1 MRVTRTELF
10 VLGTL
15 VFGAAL
21 AARAESGDA
30 DLAQQ
35 LANPLAN
42 LISVPM
48 QMNIDRDLGPT
59 DKGTKVQ
66 TNVQPVI
73 PFDAGDDWTL
83 ITRTIMPVIW
93 QDDVFPNAGSQFGL
107 GDLNM
112 SLFFSPKTPSA
123 GGVTWGV
130 GPVILMPTATDS
142 KLGAKKWGAGPTA
155 IVLRTNGPW
164 TVGGLANQVWSFAG
178 DDARPDI
185 SSAFIQPFAAYNTP
199 TAWTFSVQSESTYN
213 WKTERWSVPINVAV
227 AKLVRFG
234 QLPVSLQAGI
244 GYWLE
249 SPPGGPE
256 GMRYRLQVSLVLP
269 KR

>member
-21 AARAESGDA
+21 AESGDA

-42 LISVPM
+42 LISIPM

-83 ITRTIMPVIW
+83 ITRTIIPVIW

-155 IVLRTNGPW
+155 IVLKTNGPW

-213 WKTERWSVPINVAV
+213 WKTERWSVPVNFAV

>member
-1 MRVTRTELF
+1 MRVKRTQLF

-15 VFGAAL
+15 VFGAVL

-42 LISVPM
+42 LISIPM

-83 ITRTIMPVIW
+83 ITRTIIPVIW

-155 IVLRTNGPW
+155 IVLKTNGPW

-213 WKTERWSVPINVAV
+213 WKTERWSVPVNFAV